1 MIKILFT
8 VLILLSATVQ
18 AGDVQI
24 LSAEFNKNR
33 NDTWNVDVTLNH
45 ADTGWEHYA
54 DNWRIVD
61 LDGNILGD
69 RVLYHPHV
77 NEQPF
82 TRSLSNIS
90 LSKDTRIVYIEAH
103 DKVHGWTENRL
114 KIDLNKAVDNVLK
127 VNSTKQ

>member
-1 MIKILFT
+1 MK
-8 VLILLSATVQ
+8 VA
-18 AGDVQI
+18 
-24 LSAEFNKNR
+24 
-33 NDTWNVDVTLNH
+33 
-45 ADTGWEHYA
+45 
-54 DNWRIVD
+54 
-61 LDGNILGD
+61 LDFGSL
-69 RVLYHPHV
+69 VLYHPHV

-82 TRSLSNIS
+82 TRGLSNIS

>member
-82 TRSLSNIS
+82 TRSLSNVT
-90 LSKDTRIVYIEAH
+90 LSKRVRIVYIEAH
-103 DKVHGWTENRL
+103 DKVHGWTKNRL